1 MEGRSDDNSISA
13 MFADKSQSFSPVLHT
28 NSQNWMELWR
38 VTESIRHSTT
48 MTDGKDYVTTADDV
62 RLAVGKLFFP
72 ECRPWLVCSL
82 TTSVYCNY
90 CPWYCFTRISG

>member
-1 MEGRSDDNSISA
+1 MAVQMIIAFLLCLLIN
-13 MFADKSQSFSPVLHT
+13 SQSFSPVLHT

-62 RLAVGKLFFP
+62 RLAVGKLFF
-72 ECRPWLVCSL
+72 S
-82 TTSVYCNY
+82 
-90 CPWYCFTRISG
+90 